1 MNKLQRKKSSKYLFN
16 FKNEIETTC
25 LLFTADWCD
34 ACKCIEPLF
43 NKKMNEYKSNINFK
57 KINIDYEDTDYTTIQ
72 YKIVKIPTIIL
83 IENGKII
90 NYINEQITEDKL
102 DTAIENLN
110 SNSNSNLNHGF
121 QDNISINK

>member
-43 NKKMNEYKSNINFK
+43 NKKMNQHKSNINFK

-83 IENGKII
+83 IENDKII

-102 DTAIENLN
+102 DEAIANLN
-110 SNSNSNLNHGF
+110 QNPNPNYKF
-121 QDNISINK
+121 QNNIIINE